1 MQIGTILTLT
11 LNRKHKTRF
20 PLYFETVMNM
30 KNVLFIFA
38 FGLFAVAANAQT
50 QNASKV
56 GYADVDY
63 IFSQMPE
70 FKQIDA
76 ELTTLQNQLKK
87 NLEAKSAEFQ
97 RKLTEY
103 QQNAEKMLDA
113 VRQNTVRELE
123 QLQANLQKLQEDA
136 QTEIQKKQNTLMEP
150 VYAKVGKT
158 IEEVAKENG
167 FTFVLNQQIG
177 GLDVILYGDPAN
189 DISDL
194 VLKKM
199 GITPVPATTTKPK

>member
-1 MQIGTILTLT
+1 
-11 LNRKHKTRF
+11 
-20 PLYFETVMNM
+20 M